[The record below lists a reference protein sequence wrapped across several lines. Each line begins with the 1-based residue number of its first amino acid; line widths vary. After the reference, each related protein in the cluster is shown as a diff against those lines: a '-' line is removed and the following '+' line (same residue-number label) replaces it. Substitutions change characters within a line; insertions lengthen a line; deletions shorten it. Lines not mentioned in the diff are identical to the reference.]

1 MDFST
6 TFSTSDQRA
15 MLQRALAAIENEI
28 HETSWMTGTD
38 PADLSVSFTAVA
50 DEDGNKNQ
58 VEVALE
64 NALAKWSAAKA
75 KLDALG

>member
-6 TFSTSDQRA
+6 TFSTADKRA

-28 HETSWMTGTD
+28 HEASWRNGID
-38 PADLSVSFTAVA
+38 PDDLDVNWTATADA
-50 DEDGNKNQ
+50 DGDINGVQ
-58 VEVALE
+58 SQLE
-64 NALAKWSAAKA
+64 NALAKWKAAKA